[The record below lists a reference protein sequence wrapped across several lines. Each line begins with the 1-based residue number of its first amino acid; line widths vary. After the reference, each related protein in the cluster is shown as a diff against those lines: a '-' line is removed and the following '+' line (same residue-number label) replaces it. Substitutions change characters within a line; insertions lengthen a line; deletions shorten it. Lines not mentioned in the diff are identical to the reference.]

1 MTLTQ
6 SLGMRYP
13 ILQSGMGGVAGPE
26 LAAAVSNAG
35 GLGILAGHGIE
46 PAELEEG
53 LAALRK
59 LTDRPFGVNLILSA
73 DLIDPVDPSL
83 EVTEQVNSR
92 VNPLRAEV
100 GLDAKSGLPSE
111 PSRTVLEKLEIL
123 IAARV
128 PVLSIGLGNPG
139 GDLVERCH
147 ASGIKVIAM
156 VASLEDA
163 LDVEAAGVDAIVAQ
177 GSEAGGHRSHFAK
190 PGDPGF
196 GLVGSMVLIPEIAR
210 SVSIPVIAAGG
221 ITDGRGLVAAL
232 ALGADGAMMGTRF
245 LATQESMA
253 NPAYKRAVL
262 DARGSETTITDAA
275 SGRYARV
282 IRNRFTGETQGM
294 PTLPFGWQ
302 GSAVSELFERAREL
316 EDSEHMALW
325 AGQSCGLIDDLPS
338 ASEVVARIMEEARG
352 VAASVSLRV
361 DPHGSLGA

>member
-6 SLGMRYP
+6 SLGIRYP

-46 PAELEEG
+46 PGELEEG
-53 LAALRK
+53 LATLRN

-83 EVTEQVNSR
+83 EVAERVNSR
-92 VNPLRAEV
+92 LNPLRKEV
-100 GLDAKSGLPSE
+100 GLDAKSGLPSD
-111 PSRTVLEKLEIL
+111 PSRNVLEKLEIL
-123 IAARV
+123 IAARI

-139 GDLVERCH
+139 GELVGRCH
-147 ASGIKVIAM
+147 QKGIKVIAM
-156 VASLEDA
+156 VATLEDA
-163 LDVEAAGVDAIVAQ
+163 LAVEAAGVDAIVAQ

-196 GLVGSMVLIPEIAR
+196 GLVSSMVLIPEIAR

-221 ITDGRGLVAAL
+221 ITDGRGLVATL
-232 ALGADGAMMGTRF
+232 ALGAQGVMLGTRF

-262 DARGSETTITDAA
+262 DATGSETTITDAA

-282 IRNRFTGETQGM
+282 IRNRFTAETLGM
-294 PTLPFGWQ
+294 PTMPFGWQ
-302 GSAVSELFERAREL
+302 GSAVAELFERAREL

-325 AGQSCGLIDDLPS
+325 AGQSCGLVDDLPS
-338 ASEVVARIMEEARG
+338 AGDVVEKIMDEARS
-352 VAASVSLRV
+352 VAASVRLRV
-361 DPHGSLGA
+361 DSHGSLGA